1 MALATTES
9 PACPTRPGFPAS
21 DFSFQLVPSA
31 VYLRFTSHPKWQTF
45 FYVGATRTSL
55 MARDHSRFRKLLQ
68 VQRHHLVNAELAVR
82 WWAHFDVFHFYTS
95 VPIHIAVPEADLFAI
110 EQFHIQELQPSLI
123 FGFIERHFRPRA
135 GFIRQLDFSQS
146 RHMGFATIWRK
157 RRRLRL
163 PIALQQAFLAKRM
176 SNRLD
181 LWRLLGDLGSNTLR
195 RFDAIRYI
203 RSRDFPHA
211 ALYILH
217 RIATHLPEPHHQAC
231 ISAIR
236 SSLRFRG
243 LIPPS
248 PSRPMLAPF
257 FAHCSFRTL
266 LLTQLRGFVRST
278 TRSALPFHVAQPRIV
293 FKAHRKLSSALFS
306 HLQAAQTWSLGEL
319 SCTCTDL
326 AKRHPSLP
334 KHEGHLLFSGSDT
347 HELFDPDTV
356 SMLSGSMRNSFFPPR
371 GVLMNRLTQAFH
383 HWARANNLPSLDP
396 STLSTI
402 VDFHFDLHL
411 PHTQQY
417 FLHAHVQQ
425 ALTTLEPLVR
435 HCEDHADFR
444 LMLYCPAVY
453 GKMLDATFTDPAIF
467 APLRVP
473 SSEIHQRQRESIVS
487 RFRGRYPWAATGFGR
502 PAAAYILPKR
512 KKNWTTA
519 RPIISFVGAF
529 FRPMLDALAKLLHSM
544 VATACPDAFSGGDLF
559 DLMRSLHEFLRLGHT
574 PLDCR
579 NQDLS
584 GFFTSIDKDRFL
596 AAWRLLFTWYR
607 QRQPHSAN
615 THLTVDTL
623 DTSSTTRVHNGRR
636 RRHKPA
642 QRTLWLDDIPEII
655 QATLDMQIFSV
666 GFRSFR
672 QTRGAPMGSP
682 ASPALC
688 LMVIAVAEQIWANTH
703 PTSGPRSFEDTLLL
717 RYVDNRLVV
726 ATPRWLSTPAAHI
739 FCDEHFYGGDIL
751 F

>member
-1 MALATTES
+1 MGDHTGLRHQSPTGTSRRALGRTSANPIQTRVIGPGPHPGRCKPLLPVTLNSTPTTTHSQATQFLATPLPPISRCPPFHS
-9 PACPTRPGFPAS
+9 PVLPNRRRHRTSLAQLQLLDVCHLSCGSGRLKALLARLGLDSPAS
-21 DFSFQLVPSA
+21 DFSSQLAPSA

-68 VQRHHLVNAELAVR
+68 VQRHYLVNAELADR

-95 VPIHIAVPEADLFAI
+95 VPIHIAVPATDLFAI
-110 EQFHIQELQPSLI
+110 EQFYIQELQPSLN
-123 FGFIERHFRPRA
+123 FGFIERHFRPRT

-163 PIALQQAFLAKRM
+163 PNALQQAFLAKRM

-181 LWRLLGDLGSNTLR
+181 LWRLVGDLGSNTLR

-211 ALYILH
+211 APLYILH

-243 LIPPS
+243 LIPPG

-257 FAHCSFRTL
+257 FAHSSFRTL

-334 KHEGHLLFSGSDT
+334 KHEGHLLFFGSDT
-347 HELFDPDTV
+347 HELFDPDIV

-383 HWARANNLPSLDP
+383 HWARTNNLASLDP

-435 HCEDHADFR
+435 HCEDHADSR
-444 LMLYCPAVY
+444 LMLYCP
-453 GKMLDATFTDPAIF
+453 
-467 APLRVP
+467 P
-473 SSEIHQRQRESIVS
+473 SIEIHQRQRESIVS
-487 RFRGRYPWAATGFGR
+487 RFRGRYPWAVTGFGR
-502 PAAAYILPKR
+502 PATAYILPKR
-512 KKNWTTA
+512 KK
-519 RPIISFVGAF
+519 
-529 FRPMLDALAKLLHSM
+529 LDHCS
-544 VATACPDAFSGGDLF
+544 T
-559 DLMRSLHEFLRLGHT
+559 HHQLR
-574 PLDCR
+574 
-579 NQDLS
+579 
-584 GFFTSIDKDRFL
+584 
-596 AAWRLLFTWYR
+596 WRLL
-607 QRQPHSAN
+607 P
-615 THLTVDTL
+615 TH
-623 DTSSTTRVHNGRR
+623 
-636 RRHKPA
+636 A
-642 QRTLWLDDIPEII
+642 
-655 QATLDMQIFSV
+655 
-666 GFRSFR
+666 
-672 QTRGAPMGSP
+672 
-682 ASPALC
+682 
-688 LMVIAVAEQIWANTH
+688 
-703 PTSGPRSFEDTLLL
+703 
-717 RYVDNRLVV
+717 
-726 ATPRWLSTPAAHI
+726 
-739 FCDEHFYGGDIL
+739 
-751 F
+751 

>member
-1 MALATTES
+1 
-9 PACPTRPGFPAS
+9 
-21 DFSFQLVPSA
+21 
-31 VYLRFTSHPKWQTF
+31 
-45 FYVGATRTSL
+45 

-68 VQRHHLVNAELAVR
+68 VQRHHLVNAELAV
-82 WWAHFDVFHFYTS
+82 VFHFYTS
-95 VPIHIAVPEADLFAI
+95 VPIHIAVPQIDLFAI
-110 EQFHIQELQPSLI
+110 EQFHIQELQPSLN
-123 FGFIERHFRPRA
+123 FGFIERHFRPRT

-146 RHMGFATIWRK
+146 WHMGFATIWRK

-248 PSRPMLAPF
+248 PSRPTLAPF

-266 LLTQLRGFVRST
+266 LLTQLCGFVRST

-306 HLQAAQTWSLGEL
+306 HLQAAQTWSLAEL

-417 FLHAHVQQ
+417 FLHAHVQK

-435 HCEDHADFR
+435 HCEDHADSR
-444 LMLYCPAVY
+444 LTLYCPAVY
-453 GKMLDATFTDPAIF
+453 GKMLDATFTDPASLLPCESP
-467 APLRVP
+467 PLRSINGNEKA
-473 SSEIHQRQRESIVS
+473 SSADSPVAIH
-487 RFRGRYPWAATGFGR
+487 
-502 PAAAYILPKR
+502 
-512 KKNWTTA
+512 
-519 RPIISFVGAF
+519 
-529 FRPMLDALAKLLHSM
+529 
-544 VATACPDAFSGGDLF
+544 
-559 DLMRSLHEFLRLGHT
+559 
-574 PLDCR
+574 
-579 NQDLS
+579 
-584 GFFTSIDKDRFL
+584 
-596 AAWRLLFTWYR
+596 
-607 QRQPHSAN
+607 
-615 THLTVDTL
+615 
-623 DTSSTTRVHNGRR
+623 
-636 RRHKPA
+636 
-642 QRTLWLDDIPEII
+642 
-655 QATLDMQIFSV
+655 
-666 GFRSFR
+666 
-672 QTRGAPMGSP
+672 
-682 ASPALC
+682 
-688 LMVIAVAEQIWANTH
+688 
-703 PTSGPRSFEDTLLL
+703 GP
-717 RYVDNRLVV
+717 
-726 ATPRWLSTPAAHI
+726 
-739 FCDEHFYGGDIL
+739 
-751 F
+751 